1 LISLKEVPR
10 ALWQTALRLG
20 GGSMSYYR
28 LYLIENGRFV
38 GFEEIDAADDDQA
51 LRIAEQR
58 NGTHAVELWC
68 GKRMV
73 RSFAVKREAEA

>member
-1 LISLKEVPR
+1 M
-10 ALWQTALRLG
+10 G
-20 GGSMSYYR
+20 YYR

-38 GFEEIDAADDDQA
+38 GFEEIEAADDADA

-73 RSFAVKREAEA
+73 NSLAAQPKADA